1 MATHLRTP
9 EPSVVDIAATVA
21 ALPSF
26 PSLVAVTRVHVC
38 AAMVAPVSPNST
50 GVATMGSEHFS
61 ADVGEVVGMTV
72 CHLDPLNVVATYAPL
87 SKHAHSRH
95 REVTSLALKGYK
107 GLPRVAAR
115 TSIP

>member
-1 MATHLRTP
+1 MATHLRTL
-9 EPSVVDIAATVA
+9 EPRVVGIAATVA

-38 AAMVAPVSPNST
+38 AAAVAHVCPKST

-72 CHLDPLNVVATYAPL
+72 CHLDVLNVVELGTNYLEAFVQRGDPDVLARQATA
-87 SKHAHSRH
+87 
-95 REVTSLALKGYK
+95 
-107 GLPRVAAR
+107 
-115 TSIP
+115 

>member
-72 CHLDPLNVVATYAPL
+72 CHLDPLNVVELGTNYLEAFVQRGDVDVLARQATA
-87 SKHAHSRH
+87 
-95 REVTSLALKGYK
+95 
-107 GLPRVAAR
+107 
-115 TSIP
+115 